1 VERGR
6 ITAGEITMACS
17 HYDLGAVE
25 EVRRLRGGSRLSPK
39 VLLISRVPNGQ
50 GGTNR
55 AAFLLKRRAPE
66 QSDPYRVALSHQV
79 ILHLATRGFPVAP
92 LLGTRSENNSMLQ
105 LHGSVYEVFRFVPGM
120 TYDRREHASM
130 DAGRTL
136 ARCHRMLA
144 ELHPTWEP
152 PRGTF
157 HAVSGAVERLGVI
170 PQALGRTADAS
181 VAALIRDLA
190 VLYRHAAGE
199 AERLGGGQGTSQLIH
214 GDWHPGNMVF
224 RPVSKGSSERVVAA
238 VIDFDSVRM
247 GLPLHDVAN
256 GALQFSMLR
265 GAKHEGSRGDN
276 ASAGDP
282 MAPAGISNPDD
293 WPENLGISCF
303 RAFLRGYHAEAQH
316 GAGGP
321 GVSSAGSTEGTPRGA
336 EALPWLMIEALIVEV
351 AAPIAATGRFGKVDP
366 VAVLRAAART
376 ASWIRAHAR
385 ELSASV
391 A

>member
-17 HYDLGAVE
+17 HYELGAVE

-39 VLLISRVPNGQ
+39 VLLISRIPDGQ
-50 GGTNR
+50 GGTKR

-79 ILHLATRGFPVAP
+79 ILHLASRGFPVAA

-105 LHGSVYEVFRFVPGM
+105 LHGGVYEVFRFVPGM
-120 TYDRREHASM
+120 TYDRREHAAM

-157 HAVSGAVERLGVI
+157 HAVSGALERLGVI
-170 PQALGRTADAS
+170 PQKLGMAGDPTVTA
-181 VAALIRDLA
+181 VVRDLA
-190 VLYRHAAGE
+190 ALYRQAASE
-199 AERLGGGQGTSQLIH
+199 AERHAGGEGQPQLIH

-224 RPVSKGSSERVVAA
+224 RPLTPGAGERVVAA

-265 GAKHEGSRGDN
+265 GARRED
-276 ASAGDP
+276 AGATDGGP
-282 MAPAGISNPDD
+282 GGPGISNPDE

-316 GAGGP
+316 EAGAP
-321 GVSSAGSTEGTPRGA
+321 GVSSAGSTEVTTQGA

-366 VAVLRAAART
+366 LAVLRAAART
-376 ASWIRAHAR
+376 ATWIRSHAR
-385 ELSASV
+385 ELSAPV